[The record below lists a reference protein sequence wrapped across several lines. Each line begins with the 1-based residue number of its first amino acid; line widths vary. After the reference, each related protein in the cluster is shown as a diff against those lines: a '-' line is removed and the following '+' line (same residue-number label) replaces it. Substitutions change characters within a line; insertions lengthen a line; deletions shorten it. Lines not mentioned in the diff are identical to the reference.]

1 MANPVVKIVLQAIDN
16 ATDQLTKVENR
27 FKSFGSVVGGAMKA
41 LGAVL
46 ATAAIGNFLKE
57 AVTESLDG
65 EKSVARLGLAVQNAG
80 GNFKELS
87 PALEIAIDGIKRLS
101 TFSDGDLREALGGMI
116 TMTGDVAGSTA
127 NLGLV
132 ADLAAA
138 RQIDLSTASDM
149 VAKAMNGNTGALNK
163 LGVEGKTAN
172 EVIGNLAKSMGGAAA
187 TEAQTFGGQL
197 QKLNGGWSDFKQ
209 AIGDA
214 ILGSNGGTTA
224 LGALGGALKSLTD
237 FIVENQ
243 EAIGKLASMLG
254 SLIEFT
260 IKGTTTFLDFII
272 KAAQA
277 LPAAIATS
285 IDESE
290 TEMQRGRDLIAAG
303 TEKGLTDQQKMMKEF
318 ADLDAQDAAAHA
330 LKQQAIANAAL
341 KARQVASEAAAK
353 VAKKQAEGA
362 AAELG
367 KINDELALR
376 LLMSEQDLTR
386 EQATE
391 ALRRSKLLVGLSKEA
406 AAALIAGWAASDAP
420 AKRLRAVFDEEVK
433 PSVERTENAI
443 RRLQPV
449 LKDLVSAPGKS
460 LEAVAKELG
469 ITKEQLE
476 SLHKVMDKDDAFK
489 KVVDGLGLSAKEAEK
504 LVGKD
509 KGIQGLDPAFRDGA
523 AAIGIF
529 SPKLGGIAT
538 TAAGLADSL
547 KRAAGGDP
555 TAIIGAVGSVAGL
568 LSSLFGNAASAE
580 AKRVLALNTTRL
592 KELAEVTGD
601 LVDAQVPGRT
611 LAQILNS
618 LKIFGVGEEG
628 AVKQKTFKGFL
639 DNDALGLSLFLKDFG
654 LTLKDLDNAAEDLGI
669 TLRDKSGK
677 ITAAGLEA
685 LFEAIQN
692 ADTGIGKSFAAQL
705 KNIDTKLA
713 LGLLKPQDEAGAL
726 VAAAGD
732 DNLISQLLGGL
743 DLGSAAGR
751 FEGKQGLEQMFKDL
765 TSGKIKLTEL
775 GGLSRKEFEGL
786 IVRLLG
792 IFSSDKEIGNIAI
805 TRPPGGLDTGPEPG
819 GDVTDFPPRRPPR
832 NPFTDGPIVGPG
844 MPDFSVSSGFGDT
857 ISAIDT
863 TNLILNDIL
872 NAVAMPIGAGAGTM
886 GDGGRIVIEQTYN
899 LSGSGMTSAE
909 VVQATEAANRR
920 LIDELLATNYIENRI
935 IRGSAVRT

>member
-27 FKSFGSVVGGAMKA
+27 FKSFGSVVGGAMKS

-341 KARQVASEAAAK
+341 KAKQLAAEAAAK
-353 VAKKQAEGA
+353 VAKKEAEGA
-362 AAELG
+362 AAELR
-367 KINDELALR
+367 KINDELAVF
-376 LLMSEQDLTR
+376 LLIRQQDLTR
-386 EQATE
+386 QQATE
-391 ALRRSKLLVGLSKEA
+391 LVRRSKILAGTTKEIQAALVAGFAAIDRETTLSAAGFDQNFKPSLDRTRSSLLLTQMALSK
-406 AAALIAGWAASDAP
+406 
-420 AKRLRAVFDEEVK
+420 
-433 PSVERTENAI
+433 
-443 RRLQPV
+443 
-449 LKDLVSAPGKS
+449 LVSAPGAS
-460 LEAVAKELG
+460 LEAVTKALNITADQVQALNNFVGDQKDFNKFAKEIGVSTFQIHNLNEG
-469 ITKEQLE
+469 AK
-476 SLHKVMDKDDAFK
+476 
-489 KVVDGLGLSAKEAEK
+489 GLP
-504 LVGKD
+504 
-509 KGIQGLDPAFRDGA
+509 PAFRDGA
-523 AAIGIF
+523 AALGIF
-529 SPKLGGIAT
+529 DQKLGDV
-538 TAAGLADSL
+538 AGKAVGLVDSL
-547 KRAAGGDP
+547 MRAAGGNP
-555 TAIIGAVGSVAGL
+555 TAIIGAVGTLAGL
-568 LSSLFGNAASAE
+568 FSSLFGRASSDE

-592 KELAEVTGD
+592 RELTDVTGD
-601 LVDAQVPGRT
+601 LVDAQTSGK
-611 LAQILNS
+611 NFS
-618 LKIFGVGEEG
+618 KIFDILETFGISSPVDDPSGGMAG
-628 AVKQKTFKGFL
+628 ALRQSPE
-639 DNDALGLSLFLKDFG
+639 ALERVLREAG
-654 LTLKDLDNAAEDLGI
+654 LTLKDLDKAAEDLGI
-669 TLRDKSGK
+669 TLRDKSGN
-677 ITAAGLEA
+677 ITGVGLKA
-685 LFEAIQN
+685 LMDAIQN
-692 ADTGIGKSFAAQL
+692 LDTGIGKSFGAQL
-705 KNIDTKLA
+705 KNIDTKLS
-713 LGLLKPQDEAGAL
+713 LGLLKPSDEVGALLGAAGA
-726 VAAAGD
+726 
-732 DNLISQLLGGL
+732 DNLITKLLGGL

-751 FEGKQGLEQMFKDL
+751 FAGKQGLEQMFGDL
-765 TSGKIKLTEL
+765 ASGKIKLGEL

-805 TRPPGGLDTGPEPG
+805 TKPRGGVDTGPEP
-819 GDVTDFPPRRPPR
+819 TEFP
-832 NPFTDGPIVGPG
+832 NGPNVGPG
-844 MPDFSVSSGFGDT
+844 IPDFSVSSGFGDT

-872 NAVAMPIGAGAGTM
+872 NAVATPIGAGAGTM